1 MGWLQGGVCPR
12 NISPDDGSVLE
23 LIAISRTT
31 KPQIEQPRSEKEF
44 GEREMRHRGS
54 VPFDG
59 EEDVYNVLAIEWKDG
74 IAYRAD
80 IGRVSRAAWELN
92 GYDEIDVKLG

>member
-1 MGWLQGGVCPR
+1 
-12 NISPDDGSVLE
+12 
-23 LIAISRTT
+23 
-31 KPQIEQPRSEKEF
+31 
-44 GEREMRHRGS
+44 MRHRGS